1 MPIHPLRRT
10 AVFVAFATFTVT
22 SLAEAQLDHLN
33 ILPGPPRLDV
43 SASGGFLLPTD
54 WSDLVLLGSI
64 SPATGVLEQV
74 LVRDV
79 VVDPGPVYDV
89 TVTYWEGRYGF
100 RAHGG
105 FARSC
110 LALGRTCS
118 GFTSLGEQIGKVN
131 VDTYMY
137 DVGGSIGLIDYR
149 RDRWAW
155 PYAFFSAGAVTYNLD
170 QSVGPPLTF
179 ISRGPTGGGDI
190 VIITEEPDTL
200 LISVDELGLQTQFA
214 LTFGVG
220 ADFRIPVGPASL
232 GARLEVSDNLHGSPL
247 DLTVASL
254 DVPAIAGRQ
263 TTLGFGTVHNLR
275 AAVGLVFQ
283 FGR

>member
-1 MPIHPLRRT
+1 MPIHSLPRT
-10 AVFVAFATFTVT
+10 ALFVAFATLTVP

-33 ILPGPPRLDV
+33 ILPGPTRLDV

-105 FARSC
+105 LARSC

-118 GFTSLGEQIGKVN
+118 GFTSLGEPIGEVN

-137 DVGGSIGLIDYR
+137 DVGGSIGLIEYR
-149 RDRWAW
+149 RDLWAW
-155 PYAFFSAGAVTYNLD
+155 PYAFFGVGAVTYNLD

-190 VIITEEPDTL
+190 VIIREEPETL

-214 LTFGVG
+214 LTFGLG

-254 DVPAIAGRQ
+254 DVPGIAGRQ
-263 TTLGFGTVHNLR
+263 TTLDFKTVHNLR